1 MKPEKNNTYCHYPF
15 HEVTLKNWR
24 NGNLDFSLPCCHM
37 ADRVGFQ
44 EDWNIDGVENLTPE
58 QIHNHPR
65 MEQLR
70 QNALNGVRDPA
81 CAICWKNEDKG
92 LKSFRMF
99 SDDSSFLTMDKDK
112 LSIDIIASNICN
124 LRCRMCTPTASHQ
137 LMKDYNYF
145 EKNNKIEELHES
157 ADNRFVKSRPMQ
169 ATESMQWQWMMDNTD
184 KIGNLKGSGGEPFYD
199 KKALDLIKR
208 FVETGDA
215 KNTNIMFHTNA
226 TQFTDENCELLK
238 QFKMN
243 YHVFSIDGIGKTY
256 EYIRY
261 PQKFDALDASVKNY
275 MNKVTNR
282 NINKFTMIL
291 SALNVLTIADWCKWI
306 YETIDHKASI
316 IINEVYPEDRGIH
329 IKHLP
334 PHILIEAYGRVQ
346 QLKDKYNDLPEATYN
361 NVLKILDFYIENNE
375 QNDVRLYNEI
385 VLFDQSRSQHY
396 RDFLDPVLVAHLDK
410 IAEDKELDEKIRK
423 AVVKKK
429 FEELKQRVDN
439 IPKGV
444 YSSNNN
450 GESYA
455 KRNVNKD

>member
-1 MKPEKNNTYCHYPF
+1 MKPENNNTYCHYPF
-15 HEVTLKNWR
+15 NEITLKNWR
-24 NGNLDFSLPCCHM
+24 NGKLAFSLPCCHM
-37 ADRVGFQ
+37 ADRFGFI
-44 EDWNIDGVENLTPE
+44 EDWNIEGVEDLTPE

-92 LKSFRMF
+92 LKSFRLF
-99 SDDSSFLTMDKDK
+99 SNDSSFLTMDENKI
-112 LSIDIIASNICN
+112 SIDVIASNICN

-145 EKNNKIEELHES
+145 ESNNIMDKLYES
-157 ADNRFVKSRPMQ
+157 ADKRFVKSEPMQ
-169 ATESMQWQWMMDNTD
+169 ATESIQWQWMMNNTD

-208 FVETGDA
+208 FVETGNS
-215 KNTNIMFHTNA
+215 KNTNIIFHTNA

-243 YHVFSIDGIGKTY
+243 YHVFSIDGVGKTY

-261 PQKFDALDASVKNY
+261 PQKFDALETSVKNY
-275 MNKVTNR
+275 INKVPNR
-282 NINKFTMIL
+282 DITKFTMIL
-291 SALNVLTIADWCKWI
+291 SALNILNIADWISWI
-306 YETIDHKASI
+306 YNQIDNKAGI

-334 PHILIEAYGRVQ
+334 PYILMEAYGRLQ
-346 QLKDKYNDLPEATYN
+346 QIKDMYEYIPEPTYN

-385 VLFDQSRSQHY
+385 TLFDQSRSQHY
-396 RDFLDPVLVAHLDK
+396 KDYLDPVLVKHLDK
-410 IAEDKELDEKIRK
+410 IYEENRAI
-423 AVVKKK
+423 VKKK
-429 FEELKQRVDN
+429 FEELRERVDN
-439 IPKGV
+439 YTEGV
-444 YSSNNN
+444 YSNNNN

-455 KRNVNKD
+455 KRNVNKN